1 MTDAERRE
9 AVRQFIR
16 KWSDP
21 NKGNENQHARS
32 YWIEVFKNILGA
44 EDVTDRLDFEKNVIV
59 DGHTKHIDAYIPETH
74 VLIEQKSKGI
84 SLDKPGLQSG
94 GDKLTPYEQAKRYND
109 NLAYEEKAR
118 WIVTSNFSEIWIYDM
133 NTQIPEPL
141 KLSLTDLQNKYSLL
155 DFLVKKEVKKITD
168 EMEVSIKAGEIVGI
182 LYDALAKQYGD
193 MEKEENQKSLNA
205 LCVRL
210 VFCLYAE
217 DADVFGR
224 RNMFH
229 DYLEQ
234 FEAKGIRRALIDLF
248 RILNTPEEERDP
260 YLEEDLAEFPYV
272 NGGLFSEDNMII
284 PPFTEEMKVLLL
296 EKASRDFDWSDISP
310 TIFGAVFEST
320 LNPETR
326 RKGGMHYTSVEN
338 IHKVIDPL
346 FLDDLQK
353 EFEEI
358 LKTKTPKTR
367 IQLLNVFQSKIANLK
382 FLDPAAGSG
391 NFLTES
397 YLSLRKLENEIIKEK
412 EAAKRGSV
420 AGQISFGDIQQGV
433 DSPIKVSI
441 QQFYGIE
448 INDFACTV
456 AKTALWIA
464 ESQMMKKTE
473 DVLHVNLDFLPL
485 KSYVNI
491 MEGNALKIDWNDVVP
506 AKELNYI
513 MGNPPFI
520 GYGLQSAAQKEDILS
535 IYRDKN
541 GRSYKTAGKIDY
553 VAGWY
558 WKAAELMQNHII
570 RAALVSTN
578 SITQGE
584 QVASVWEPLYERFS
598 IHIDFAHR
606 TFRWDSEA
614 SIMAHVH
621 CVVIGFSSANN
632 TTQPVIYT
640 GENKA
645 VVKRINPYLIDAPLV
660 FIKSRNKP
668 LCNVPEM
675 TTGNRPADGGNLI
688 IECEE
693 YHEFVE
699 KEPQALPYIKRL
711 MGAKEYI
718 NNKKRYCLWLVGVSP
733 KTIRNNPLT
742 FKKVMACREDRLN
755 GASDRQKLAD
765 TPALFR
771 EQKNPET
778 YVIVPRHSSE
788 NRRYIPM
795 GFLDK
800 SFIPADSA
808 TIIPEAKL
816 YHFGVLISNVHMA
829 WMRAVA
835 GRLKSDYRYSKDIVY
850 NNFPW
855 PVLTDNQKNRIE
867 VTAQGILDARNFY
880 PEDSLADLYDPLTMP
895 PELQK
900 AHVANDKAVMAAYG
914 FNTKMT
920 EADCVAELMKMYQK
934 LVEEA

>member
-21 NKGNENQHARS
+21 NNGNENQHARS
-32 YWIEVFKNILGA
+32 YWIEIFKNILGA
-44 EDVTDRLDFEKNVIV
+44 DDVTDRLDFEKNVIV
-59 DGHTKHIDAYIPETH
+59 DGHTKHIDAYIPETR

-84 SLDKPGLQSG
+84 ALDKQGLQSG

-109 NLAYEEKAR
+109 NLAYDEKAR

-133 NTQIPEPL
+133 NTQTPEPL

-224 RNMFH
+224 HNMFH

-248 RILNTPEEERDP
+248 RILNTPEQERDP

-272 NGGLFSEDNMII
+272 NGGLFSEDNMIM
-284 PPFTEEMKVLLL
+284 PPFTEEMKDLLL

-353 EFEEI
+353 EFVDI
-358 LKTKTPKTR
+358 LETKTPKTR
-367 IQLLNVFQSKIANLK
+367 IQQLNAFQSKIAGLK

-412 EAAKRGSV
+412 EAAKHGSV
-420 AGQISFGDIQQGV
+420 AGQISFGDIQKG
-433 DSPIKVSI
+433 DESPIKVSI

-491 MEGNALKIDWNDVVP
+491 TEGNALRMDWNDVI
-506 AKELNYI
+506 ASNSCSYL
-513 MGNPPFI
+513 MGNPPFA
-520 GYGLQSAAQKEDILS
+520 GARWMGKAQKDDVE
-535 IYRDKN
+535 YVF
-541 GRSYKTAGKIDY
+541 GKSWKGVGDLDY
-553 VAGWY
+553 VSCWY
-558 WKAAELMQNHII
+558 KKAVEYMQNTSIQ
-570 RAALVSTN
+570 AAFVSTN
-578 SITQGE
+578 SISQGGA
-584 QVASVWEPLYERFS
+584 VTNLWKPLFEAG
-598 IHIDFAHR
+598 IAIDYAYR
-606 TFRWDSEA
+606 TFVWDSEA
-614 SIMAHVH
+614 SVIAHVH
-621 CVVIGFSSANN
+621 CVIIGFSF
-632 TTQPVIYT
+632 THQKK
-640 GENKA
+640 NKMIFDNDQI
-645 VVKRINPYLIDAPLV
+645 INAKNINGYLLDADNV
-660 FIKSRNKP
+660 FIEKRMEPISDVSSIA
-668 LCNVPEM
+668 LGGQAIDD
-675 TTGNRPADGGNLI
+675 GNFILTKD
-688 IECEE
+688 ECDALLER
-693 YHEFVE
+693 
-699 KEPQALPYIKRL
+699 EPQASSFIRPYM
-711 MGAKEYI
+711 MGKDFINRSPRFCIWLKGAQPSLLRRCPCIMERVERVKQFRASSNRTSTKKAAERPTLFASVLECDSEYI
-718 NNKKRYCLWLVGVSP
+718 AIPKVS
-733 KTIRNNPLT
+733 
-742 FKKVMACREDRLN
+742 
-755 GASDRQKLAD
+755 SQ
-765 TPALFR
+765 
-771 EQKNPET
+771 
-778 YVIVPRHSSE
+778 

-795 GFLDK
+795 DYLD
-800 SFIPADSA
+800 PA
-808 TIIPEAKL
+808 IIPGDKL
-816 YHFGVLISNVHMA
+816 FVMQNATLYNFGVMTSNVHMA
-829 WMRAVA
+829 WTRAVC
-835 GRLKSDYRYSKDIVY
+835 GRLKSDYSYSNTIVY

-855 PVLTDNQKNRIE
+855 PETTDAKKDLIAQ
-867 VTAQGILDARNFY
+867 TAQGILDARNMY
-880 PEDSLADLYDPLTMP
+880 ADNTLADLYDPLTMP

-900 AHVANDKAVMAAYG
+900 AHIANDKAVMAAYG
-914 FNTKMT
+914 FSTKMT
-920 EADCVAELMKMYQK
+920 EADCIAELMKMYQR
-934 LVEEA
+934 LIEEA

>member
-21 NKGNENQHARS
+21 KNGNENQHARS
-32 YWIEVFKNILGA
+32 YWIEVFKNILGID
-44 EDVTDRLDFEKNVIV
+44 DVTDRLDFEKNVIV

-84 SLDKPGLQSG
+84 ALDKPGLQSG

-109 NLAYEEKAR
+109 NLAYDEKAR

-133 NTQIPEPL
+133 NTQTPEPL

-155 DFLVKKEVKKITD
+155 DFLVKKEVKKLTD

-234 FEAKGIRRALIDLF
+234 YDAKGIRRALIDLF

-260 YLEEDLAEFPYV
+260 YLEEELAEFPYV
-272 NGGLFSEDNMII
+272 NGGLFSEDNMIM
-284 PPFTEEMKVLLL
+284 PPFTEEMKDLLL

-353 EFEEI
+353 EFAEI
-358 LKTKTPKTR
+358 LETKTPKTR
-367 IQLLNVFQSKIANLK
+367 IQQLNGFQKKIAGLK

-420 AGQISFGDIQQGV
+420 AGQISFGDIQQGE

-491 MEGNALKIDWNDVVP
+491 TEGNALQLDWNQVVP
-506 AKELNYI
+506 ACELHYL

-520 GYGLQSAAQKEDILS
+520 GARLMSSGQKKDILDL
-535 IYRDKN
+535 YP
-541 GRSYKTAGKIDY
+541 GGKGSGNIDY
-553 VAGWY
+553 VSGWY
-558 WKAAELMQNHII
+558 FKAASYIQNTPIEC
-570 RAALVSTN
+570 AFVSTN

-584 QVASVWEPLYERFS
+584 QASLVFKPLKIKIS
-598 IHIDFAHR
+598 FAYR
-606 TFRWDSEA
+606 TFVWNSEA
-614 SIMAHVH
+614 TDQAAVH
-621 CVVIGFSSANN
+621 CVIIGFSHLGRVKK
-632 TTQPVIYT
+632 TIFD
-640 GENKA
+640 GENSKNVSNINA
-645 VVKRINPYLIDAPLV
+645 YLVEAPDVFIESRRAPLCDVPPMVFGSMANDGGYLFLDNNEKDKLLKDNPEAERFVKRFV
-660 FIKSRNKP
+660 GSR
-668 LCNVPEM
+668 
-675 TTGNRPADGGNLI
+675 
-688 IECEE
+688 
-693 YHEFVE
+693 
-699 KEPQALPYIKRL
+699 
-711 MGAKEYI
+711 EYI
-718 NNKKRYCLWLVGVSP
+718 NNIDRYCLWLH
-733 KTIRNNPLT
+733 
-742 FKKVMACREDRLN
+742 REN
-755 GASDRQKLAD
+755 
-765 TPALFR
+765 PALFR
-771 EQKNPET
+771 KIPGIVSRIQAVKDKREQSNRASTRALAET
-778 YVIVPRHSSE
+778 SFLFGEIRQPDTEYILVPRHSSE
-788 NRRYIPM
+788 RRRYIPL
-795 GFLDK
+795 GFMPSDVICGDANML
-800 SFIPADSA
+800 IPTDS
-808 TIIPEAKL
+808 L
-816 YHFGVLISNVHMA
+816 YCFGIMISNVHMA
-829 WMRAVA
+829 WMRTVC
-835 GRLKSDYRYSKDIVY
+835 GRIKSDYRYSANVVY
-850 NNFPW
+850 NNYPW
-855 PVLTDNQKNRIE
+855 PSPTDDQITKIE
-867 VTAQGILDARNFY
+867 QTAQGILDARSYY
-880 PEDSLADLYDPLTMP
+880 PDSTLADLYDPLTMP

-900 AHVANDKAVMAAYG
+900 AHIANDKAVMDAYG
-914 FNTKMT
+914 FSTKMT

-934 LVEEA
+934 LVAQKEP

>member
-21 NKGNENQHARS
+21 NNGNENQHARS
-32 YWIEVFKNILGA
+32 YWIEVFKNILSV
-44 EDVTDRLDFEKNVIV
+44 DNVTDRLDFEKNVIV
-59 DGHTKHIDAYIPETH
+59 DGHTRHIDAYIPETH

-109 NLAYEEKAR
+109 NLAYDEKAR

-133 NTQIPEPL
+133 NTQTPEPL

-155 DFLVKKEVKKITD
+155 DFLVKKEVKKLTD
-168 EMEVSIKAGEIVGI
+168 EMAVSIKAGEIVGI
-182 LYDALAKQYGD
+182 LYDALEKQYGD
-193 MEKEENQKSLNA
+193 MTKEENQKSLNA

-224 RNMFH
+224 HNMFH

-234 FEAKGIRRALIDLF
+234 FEPKGIRRALIELF
-248 RILNTPEEERDP
+248 KILNTPEDERDP

-272 NGGLFSEDNMII
+272 NGGLFSEDNMTI
-284 PPFTEEMKVLLL
+284 PPFTEEMKDLLL
-296 EKASRDFDWSDISP
+296 EKASRDFDWSEISP

-353 EFEEI
+353 EFKEI
-358 LKTKTPKTR
+358 LETKTPKTR
-367 IQLLNVFQSKIANLK
+367 IQKLNDFQGKIADLK

-420 AGQISFGDIQQGV
+420 AGQISFGDIQQGE

-491 MEGNALKIDWNDVVP
+491 TEGNALRMDWNEVVSNE
-506 AKELNYI
+506 ELSFI
-513 MGNPPFI
+513 MGNPPFV
-520 GYGLQSAAQKEDILS
+520 GYSYQSKEQKTELINVFSDEDGIPYKAA
-535 IYRDKN
+535 
-541 GRSYKTAGKIDY
+541 GRVDY

-558 WKAAELMQNHII
+558 YKASKYIKDTTI
-570 RAALVSTN
+570 RAAFVSTN
-578 SITQGE
+578 SICQGE
-584 QVASVWEPLYERFS
+584 QAVSVWMPLFEKFN
-598 IHIDFAHR
+598 IHIDFAYHY
-606 TFRWDSEA
+606 FKWDSEA
-614 SIMAHVH
+614 ALKAHVY
-621 CVVIGFSSANN
+621 VIIVGFSVADSKKR
-632 TTQPVIYT
+632 PVLYD
-640 GENKA
+640 GEEKKEVSHINSYL
-645 VVKRINPYLIDAPLV
+645 VDFDNIFVKTRSKPICDVPLIHV
-660 FIKSRNKP
+660 
-668 LCNVPEM
+668 
-675 TTGNRPADGGNLI
+675 GNRPADGGALI
-688 IECEE
+688 IKDYDAFVSSEPKAAPLIKLL
-693 YHEFVE
+693 YGADEF
-699 KEPQALPYIKRL
+699 IK
-711 MGAKEYI
+711 G
-718 NNKKRYCLWLVGVSP
+718 KKRWCLWLKGVSP
-733 KTIRNNPLT
+733 AEIKALP
-742 FKKVMACREDRLN
+742 KVMERVEQCRTNRLN

-765 TPALFR
+765 TPTLFR
-771 EQKNPET
+771 ETINPER
-778 YVIVPRHSSE
+778 YLIIPEVSGG

-795 GFLDK
+795 AFGNKD
-800 SFIPADSA
+800 
-808 TIIPEAKL
+808 IICTNKLQMIEEAAL
-816 YHFGVLISNVHMA
+816 FHFGILTSNVHMA
-829 WMRAVA
+829 WMRTLSC
-835 GRLKSDYRYSKDIVY
+835 RLSTSYDYSAKIVY

-855 PVLTDNQKNRIE
+855 PTLTEEQKAKIE
-867 VTAQGILDARNFY
+867 QTAQAILDTRELY
-880 PEDSLADLYDPLTMP
+880 PDSSLADLYDPLTMP

-900 AHVANDKAVMAAYG
+900 AHIANDKAVMKAYG
-914 FNTKMT
+914 FSTTMT
-920 EADCVAELMKMYQK
+920 EAECVAELMKRYQEI
-934 LVEEA
+934 VQEQD